1 MIVVCLTDSLLRDI
15 FILVMKWYIINIIKK
30 MIIELMEDY
39 TSRVFFLSCGNTVE
53 EKEKKKNQERKRI
66 ILSKTPSS

>member
-1 MIVVCLTDSLLRDI
+1 
-15 FILVMKWYIINIIKK
+15 

>member
-1 MIVVCLTDSLLRDI
+1 
-15 FILVMKWYIINIIKK
+15 

-53 EKEKKKNQERKRI
+53 EKEKKRTKKENGLYSLKHHPRSISQDETRK
-66 ILSKTPSS
+66 S